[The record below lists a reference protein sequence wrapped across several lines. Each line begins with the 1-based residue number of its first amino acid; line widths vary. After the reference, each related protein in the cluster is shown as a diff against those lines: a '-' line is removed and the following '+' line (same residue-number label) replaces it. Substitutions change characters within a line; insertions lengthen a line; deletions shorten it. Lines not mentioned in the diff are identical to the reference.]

1 MRVTFKKRQLRP
13 PLQSNNNPVA
23 GLSSHLN
30 ALEDYDPINRPNDPF
45 RWIPEGIYYDM
56 FDVRNENVPVFDAV
70 SNYTN
75 QQLFQSLGPNVKS
88 MPQYRNRLLL
98 DNGNNQQNQ
107 VIQLFLNY
115 GY

>member
-1 MRVTFKKRQLRP
+1 M
-13 PLQSNNNPVA
+13 
-23 GLSSHLN
+23 
-30 ALEDYDPINRPNDPF
+30 EDFSPNRTADPF

-56 FDVRNENVPVFDAV
+56 IDDRNDFAV
-70 SNYTN
+70 SGPPLPIDNVLNYTN